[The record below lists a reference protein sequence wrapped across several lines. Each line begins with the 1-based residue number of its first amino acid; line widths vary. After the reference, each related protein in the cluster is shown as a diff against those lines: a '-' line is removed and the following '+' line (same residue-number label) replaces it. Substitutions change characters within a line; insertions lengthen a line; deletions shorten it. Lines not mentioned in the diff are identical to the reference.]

1 MTTYL
6 NGVSLPPS
14 KRVSIFGGTHGNE
27 MTGVTLVRQWIKN
40 GAEVQRAGVLVTPFI
55 ANPKAVER
63 RVRYIDQDLNRAFTP
78 EILSL
83 IDWKDLPYEVKQAQE
98 INRLFGPK
106 GSKDAY
112 DVIFDLHNTTSNMG
126 CTLILENSGDDFILQ
141 MINYIKCTLGQ
152 SSCHV
157 LLNEHPELK
166 YETTRS
172 VAKHAVGVE
181 VGPQPQGVIRSDILK
196 STRQILKYA
205 LDFIQLFNKG
215 EEFAA
220 CNLEV
225 YVLNASMDYP
235 RDQHGDI
242 SAMIHPHLQDR
253 DWQPLCPGDAIFLTF
268 DGKTIYYEG
277 ECTVYPTFIN
287 EAAYYEKHQAFVTT
301 RKKVLPAKGIKIS
314 TD

>member
-172 VAKHAVGVE
+172 VAKHAVG
-181 VGPQPQGVIRSDILK
+181 
-196 STRQILKYA
+196 
-205 LDFIQLFNKG
+205 